1 MEILDIAMWP
11 DSGLTLATCLFRLV
25 HTPHTERSVLLQ
37 SQKVGLRNENLS
49 HQSPLNQLLKLIDV
63 LQDINELKK
72 DFGVTISFNKFV
84 QVSLILSVVKYNI

>member
-11 DSGLTLATCLFRLV
+11 DSGLTLANCLFRLV

-49 HQSPLNQLLKLIDV
+49 HQSPFNQLLKLIDV

-72 DFGVTISFNKFV
+72 DFGVTISFDKFV
-84 QVSLILSVVKYNI
+84 QVSLILSVV